1 MSKKITNQNAFTISQ
16 TAVSNLKTE
25 WQHLLGKYCSDEAEI
40 DKIFQLLVTKYSEK
54 HRAYHNLSHINYL
67 LGEAEK
73 IEFEDF
79 EAVFLATWFH
89 DAIYEPRR
97 KDNEIQ
103 SAKLAI
109 KLLQTLN
116 LPNNKIKQVEK
127 IIIAT
132 QTHSAENLDDDG
144 KIFLDLDL
152 SILGANEEIYQ
163 NYSRVIRH
171 EYAYVPNFLY
181 RRGRK
186 KVLENFLR
194 RETIYFTENLR
205 QRFEKQARINLSNEI
220 KELS

>member
-1 MSKKITNQNAFTISQ
+1 MSKKIANQNAFVISQ
-16 TAVSNLKTE
+16 KTIANLKTE
-25 WQHLLGKYCSDEAEI
+25 WQNLLAKYCSDEAEI
-40 DKIFQLLVTKYSEK
+40 DEIFQILVEKYSEK

-67 LGEAEK
+67 LKEAKK

-89 DAIYEPRR
+89 DAIYEPKRS
-97 KDNEIQ
+97 DNEIE
-103 SAKLAI
+103 SAKMAVKILS
-109 KLLQTLN
+109 KLS
-116 LPNNKIKQVEK
+116 LPDNKIIK
-127 IIIAT
+127 IEQIILAT

-163 NYSRVIRH
+163 NYSRAIRR
-171 EYAYVPNFLY
+171 EYAHVPNFLF

-186 KVLENFLR
+186 QILENFLK

-205 QRFEKQARINLSNEI
+205 ERFEKPARLNLSNEI

>member
-1 MSKKITNQNAFTISQ
+1 MSKKFANQNAFTVSQ
-16 TAVSNLKTE
+16 KTIANLETE
-25 WQHLLGKYCSDEAEI
+25 WQNLLGRYCSDQSKI
-40 DKIFQLLVTKYSEK
+40 DEIFQILVTKYSEK

-67 LGEAEK
+67 LKEAKK

-89 DAIYEPRR
+89 DAIYEPKRS
-97 KDNEIQ
+97 DNEIE
-103 SAKLAI
+103 SAKMAVKILS
-109 KLLQTLN
+109 KLSLRDD
-116 LPNNKIKQVEK
+116 K
-127 IIIAT
+127 IIKIEQIILAT

-152 SILGANEEIYQ
+152 SILGANREIYQ
-163 NYSRVIRH
+163 NYSRAIRR
-171 EYAYVPNFLY
+171 EYAHVPNFLF

-186 KVLENFLR
+186 QILENFLK

-205 QRFEKQARINLSNEI
+205 ERFDKPARLNLSNEI